1 MPSEGR
7 RLHGFTV
14 VSRALELARQL
25 ILPALLGGASVGS
38 DAANTA
44 QWVAILLTVPSL
56 LLAIAGWLMFRYRLE
71 ADELI
76 IDSGVI
82 SRRRRVIPLA
92 RIQNIDLRQSAI
104 ERLAGV
110 AEIQME
116 TASGGAETEASLA
129 VLSLPVARQLQTELM
144 RRRAAARSVRDPEPA
159 TARTA
164 DAAGTVADPVAA
176 DPVAPAGSPP
186 DQRPEPPPEQQPRR
200 LLRLST
206 ADLAIAGATSNEA
219 GLIAAGL
226 ATGIQLLGDVAG
238 AHRLEEWV
246 EGTFSQGAAFG
257 LIGALAIGA
266 ALTLAFVVTGWV
278 LSIFV
283 SIVRYHGFT
292 LTRVGDDIRREYGLL
307 SRHHSTVPLERV
319 QAVRIEESILRRP
332 FGLVALKVE
341 TAGAGPK
348 QRNRGG
354 GESEA
359 FVPIA
364 RKHDVGPLLREVFP
378 SARFEDVKMHSVS
391 RVAIR
396 RTFLRLAAP
405 VSLAAAATAALLGTS
420 WLALLALLAPAWLY
434 ARADYRAR
442 AWARPPGF
450 TLVRGGVMTR
460 TNWVVPE
467 EKVQTLH
474 LNDTPFQRRLGLRT
488 LLVDTAAGGRVA
500 RVPDLERSTAEAL
513 LHDLALDA
521 EAARRR
527 ALVSPSTAG

>member
-38 DAANTA
+38 DVANTA

-56 LLAIAGWLMFRYRLE
+56 LLAIAGWLMFRYRLDAE
-71 ADELI
+71 ELI

-116 TASGGAETEASLA
+116 TASGGTETEASLA
-129 VLSLPVARQLQTELM
+129 VLSLPVARQLQAELM
-144 RRRAAARSVRDPEPA
+144 RRRAAARSIRDPEP
-159 TARTA
+159 TSARIA
-164 DAAGTVADPVAA
+164 EADDAAAA
-176 DPVAPAGSPP
+176 DTATPTASLRDRAPEQP
-186 DQRPEPPPEQQPRR
+186 PEPSPRR

-226 ATGIQLLGDVAG
+226 ATGIQLLGDIAG
-238 AHRLEEWV
+238 AQRLEEWV

-266 ALTLAFVVTGWV
+266 AITLAFVITGWV

-348 QRNRGG
+348 QRRGG

-391 RVAIR
+391 PVAIR

-405 VSLAAAATAALLGTS
+405 VSLAAVATAALLGTS

-474 LNDTPFQRRLGLRT
+474 LSDTPFQRRLGLRT
-488 LLVDTAAGGRVA
+488 LMVDTAAGGRVA
-500 RVPDLERSTAEAL
+500 RVPDLERSTGEAL

>member
-38 DAANTA
+38 DVANTA
-44 QWVAILLTVPSL
+44 QWVAVLLTVPSL

-71 ADELI
+71 AEELI

-92 RIQNIDLRQSAI
+92 RIQNIDLRQSAV

-116 TASGGAETEASLA
+116 TASGGTETEASLA
-129 VLSLPVARQLQTELM
+129 VLSLPVARQLQAELM
-144 RRRAAARSVRDPEPA
+144 RRRAAARSIRDPEP
-159 TARTA
+159 TSTRTA
-164 DAAGTVADPVAA
+164 NGPVG
-176 DPVAPAGSPP
+176 DGV
-186 DQRPEPPPEQQPRR
+186 PEPPPEPEQPPRR

-266 ALTLAFVVTGWV
+266 ALTLAFVITGWV

-292 LTRVGDDIRREYGLL
+292 LTRVGDDVRREYGLL

-348 QRNRGG
+348 QRKRGG

-378 SARFEDVKMHSVS
+378 DARFEDVKMHSVS
-391 RVAIR
+391 PVAIR

-405 VSLAAAATAALLGTS
+405 VSLASVATVILLGTG

-460 TNWVVPE
+460 TSWVVPE

-474 LNDTPFQRRLGLRT
+474 LSDTPFQRRLGLRT

>member
-1 MPSEGR
+1 MLPSAGPAMPSEGR

-38 DAANTA
+38 DVANTA
-44 QWVAILLTVPSL
+44 LWVAILLTVPSL

-71 ADELI
+71 AEELI

-92 RIQNIDLRQSAI
+92 RIQNIDLRQSAM

-116 TASGGAETEASLA
+116 TASGGTETEASLA

-144 RRRAAARSVRDPEPA
+144 RRRAAARSIRDPEPGS
-159 TARTA
+159 ARTA
-164 DAAGTVADPVAA
+164 DTAAPS
-176 DPVAPAGSPP
+176 GSPLDP
-186 DQRPEPPPEQQPRR
+186 RPEPPPEQPPRR

-238 AHRLEEWV
+238 AHRLEAWV

-266 ALTLAFVVTGWV
+266 AITLAFVITGWV
-278 LSIFV
+278 LSVFV

-341 TAGAGPK
+341 TAGAGPR

-391 RVAIR
+391 PVAIR

-405 VSLAAAATAALLGTS
+405 VSLAAAATAALLGTR

-434 ARADYRAR
+434 AREDYRAR
-442 AWARPPGF
+442 AWARPSGF